1 MLLSC
6 LHLRRWLCPAFSH
19 KCGSFFQHGCN
30 PKKIHFPQLP
40 GSCGK
45 LALIGFHTKMYG
57 KSTEWFTRWKNRIFC
72 CLKSHNEANDIFL
85 YAMQVALI
93 NYDDVIKV
101 IILNA
106 IIVCI
111 LHFYCIR
118 FYFYTH
124 ITVLSTKSNFNC
136 ANNLKQKAIIFQL
149 RYHGSPWSAWHAP
162 E

>member
-1 MLLSC
+1 MTSLVTSLTVQYSG
-6 LHLRRWLCPAFSH
+6 RPFCPNIKKVDYSH
-19 KCGSFFQHGCN
+19 QISNFRKN
-30 PKKIHFPQLP
+30 MPT

-45 LALIGFHTKMYG
+45 LVLIGFHTKMYG
-57 KSTEWFTRWKNRIFC
+57 KSAEWFTCWKNRIFC
-72 CLKSHNEANDIFL
+72 CLKLHNEANDIFL

>member
-1 MLLSC
+1 MFLPIWNKFLLFRCALSKMF
-6 LHLRRWLCPAFSH
+6 RWRFLFSIFTN
-19 KCGSFFQHGCN
+19 S
-30 PKKIHFPQLP
+30 
-40 GSCGK
+40 
-45 LALIGFHTKMYG
+45 LIVTMYR